1 MATTKTSRFLD
12 RRGTARR
19 AGLAALRHAVTDGTY
34 VSIGSRRTA
43 SPHEFYR
50 YPARFPPAFARAA
63 IDLFTDVGDYVL
75 DPFVGGGT
83 TLVEARLAGRPA
95 VGADLNQLA
104 VFVSRAKA
112 RPCSPEQIAAMRRW
126 ANRVPE
132 RTNVHRSV
140 AAPVEWAEDGYHFNI
155 DDGDLWR
162 VRKFFSLALGSL
174 SGVPAGRA
182 RDLARCAI
190 LRCGQWALDM
200 RSEIPT
206 ITELRDALVDVAVGM
221 SDAAEDYADE
231 VRAVDATY
239 NAGQWR
245 TAVVEQGLPGLARRI
260 SDRVQAPRL
269 ILTSPPYPGVY
280 VNYHR
285 WKVQGRWETPAPFW
299 LADRRDGN
307 GITYY
312 TMAAR
317 TDPTLDRYFDQ
328 LEAAFGDLAELCD
341 SSTVVVQMV
350 GFHNPTHDLPRYL
363 LAMKRSGFTEVRLPE
378 LATRADGRLWRH
390 VPNRRWWTVNQ
401 PTAANTA
408 REVVLFH
415 RFRW

>member
-1 MATTKTSRFLD
+1 MTTTTAGRFLD
-12 RRGTARR
+12 RRGTSRR
-19 AGLAALRHAVTDGTY
+19 QGLEALRDAVSDRSY

-63 IDLFTDVGDYVL
+63 IELFTDVGDYVL

-95 VGADLNQLA
+95 VGADLNPLA
-104 VFVSRAKA
+104 VFVSSVKA
-112 RPCSPEQIAAMRRW
+112 RPSTPEQIAAVRRW
-126 ANRVPE
+126 AGRVPE
-132 RTNVHRSV
+132 RTSVHRTV
-140 AAPVEWAEDGYHFNI
+140 AAPAEWANAGYHFNI
-155 DDGDLWR
+155 DGGDLWR
-162 VRKFFSLALGSL
+162 VRKFFGLALASL
-174 SGVPAGRA
+174 GRVPSGGA
-182 RDLARCAI
+182 RDLARCAV

-200 RSEIPT
+200 RSEVPNVAG
-206 ITELRDALVDVAVGM
+206 LREALVDVARGM
-221 SDAAEDYADE
+221 ANAAEEYAE
-231 VRAVDATY
+231 QVRAVDASYT
-239 NAGQWR
+239 AGQWR
-245 TAVVEQGLPGLARRI
+245 TAVIEQGLPGLARRLA
-260 SDRVQAPRL
+260 DRARAPRL

-285 WKVQGRWETPAPFW
+285 WKLQGRWETPAPFW

-317 TDPTLDRYFDQ
+317 SDATLNRYFQQ
-328 LEAAFGDLAELCD
+328 LEAGYCDLAELCD

-350 GFHNPTHDLPRYL
+350 GFHNSNQDLPRYL
-363 LAMKRSGFTEVRLPE
+363 LAMKRTGFSEVRIPE
-378 LATRADGRLWRH
+378 LATRADGRLWRR

-401 PTAANTA
+401 PAAANTA
-408 REVVLFH
+408 QEVVLFH